1 MRTLYREKRWFC
13 GDYLEVDIYP
23 VFKTQTGR
31 SHRVKPT
38 SEVQDRNTERKLV
51 RLLNTNFTSND
62 YDVILTYA
70 DGNLPEN
77 YAQAKKDIQNF
88 LRRAKRLYKAVGAEL
103 KYVVVTEGGV
113 SNSSYHHHVTM
124 SGEVDHCELA
134 ALWGYGYVGIRRL
147 QLDGYGAEGLARH
160 IIMQSEINR
169 DEFPFK
175 RRWSYS
181 RNMQMKFLCITI
193 RT

>member
-23 VFKTQTGR
+23 VFKMQAGR
-31 SHRVKPT
+31 SRRAKPT
-38 SEVQDRNTERKLV
+38 AERKLV

-88 LRRAKRLYKAVGAEL
+88 LRRAKRLYKATGAEL
-103 KYVVVTEGGV
+103 KYVAVTEDGINGTRYCHRV
-113 SNSSYHHHVTM
+113 IM
-124 SGEVDHCELA
+124 SGEVDRCELES
-134 ALWGYGYVGIRRL
+134 LWGYGYVNSRRL
-147 QLDGYGAEGLARH
+147 QFNEYGFEGLVRYIA
-160 IIMQSEINR
+160 MQFETNR

-181 RNMQMKFLCITI
+181 RDMRINFSEFAIWI
-193 RT
+193 